1 MHYQRIQNWL
11 RWLSCLLLVIVGWLT
26 PEQARG
32 YSFTELYQFPPAYPG
47 PSGLTVAGDGD
58 LYGTC
63 SGTGEYNQGFV
74 FRLGSNGVVVP
85 LVSFATTNGAKPSGR
100 MLLGSDGALYGTT
113 LEGGAEGLGTIFR
126 VTTNGELSTLVSFT
140 GTNAPYYGSRPD
152 GIGLGKDGAIYGCT
166 RYETA
171 GCYRVTIAG
180 DFTNFV
186 AFSPEHG
193 GLANGELTEGP
204 DGAFYGTM
212 ASGGSIGY
220 GTIFRATTNGSI
232 AVVAALGTTNGQPMG
247 ALVHGADGMLY
258 GTSYFGGKNG
268 VGTIFRCT
276 TNGIL
281 TTIYS
286 FDMAVNANGYYPQT
300 GLVQDPSGFL
310 YGAAQ
315 LSGASGSR
323 GTIFRATTNG
333 VVTTL
338 VTFWETNGAGPISDL
353 TLGGGGVLYGTT
365 AGGGEAFAGLAF
377 RLTTG
382 GDFTTLA
389 SFRPTGGQTLGG
401 GLTQLSDGTLWGT
414 TSYGG
419 SNGVGTVF
427 CLSTNGEL
435 LRSIPLQL
443 STGRGPL
450 SSLVPGPD
458 GFLYGAASKGGAFG
472 FGSLFRVNTNGSITP
487 LAYFDNTNGA
497 NPSGPLVL
505 DVSGNIYGTA
515 ESGGAGF
522 GTIFRMGTNAKIV
535 ALATFDYYTKG
546 AFPRAGLM
554 CAKDG
559 CFYGTTAAG
568 GTSSSGTVFRVTSN
582 GVFSVLSAF
591 NPSTLG
597 GGSQGTLVQHSDG
610 NLYGTVFNKPAS
622 QYGTLFRVLTNGSVQ
637 VVATS
642 GFYRPSYPAGP
653 MTVGP
658 DGALY
663 GTSGTGVFRFSTNG
677 AGATPALLGSYISG
691 RHPVGGVILAQD
703 GKFYG
708 NTVDTIFCFETSNQ
722 FIGLTA
728 QGGSR
733 VLALSGMPTVSYQLE
748 RATTPSGPW
757 NNLAIV
763 NLNEVGTATYTN
775 LSVPVTGAFYRARAR

>member
-1 MHYQRIQNWL
+1 M
-11 RWLSCLLLVIVGWLT
+11 SCLLLVVVAWLA
-26 PEQARG
+26 PEQVRG
-32 YSFTELYQFPPAYPG
+32 YSFTELYRFPPAYPG
-47 PSGLTVAGDGD
+47 PSGLTVAGDGA

-63 SGTGEYNQGFV
+63 SGTGDYNQGFV
-74 FRLGSNGVVVP
+74 FRLESNGVVVP
-85 LVSFATTNGAKPSGR
+85 LASFATTNGAKPSGR

-113 LEGGAEGLGTIFR
+113 LEGGAEGSGTIFR
-126 VTTNGELSTLVSFT
+126 VSTNGELNTLVSFT

-152 GIGLGKDGAIYGCT
+152 GIGLGQDGALYGCT
-166 RYETA
+166 RYGIA

-180 DFTNFV
+180 DFTHF
-186 AFSPEHG
+186 ATFTADHG

-220 GTIFRATTNGSI
+220 GTIFRATTNGGI
-232 AVVAALGTTNGQPMG
+232 AVVAALGATNGQPMG

-258 GTSYFGGKNG
+258 GTSYFGGENG

-276 TNGIL
+276 TNGTL

-286 FDMAVNANGYYPQT
+286 FNTAVNANGYYPQA
-300 GLVQDPSGFL
+300 GLVQDSSGFL

-315 LSGASGSR
+315 LSGASGSH

-333 VVTTL
+333 GVTTL
-338 VTFWETNGAGPISDL
+338 VTFWGTNGAGPICDL
-353 TLGGGGVLYGTT
+353 TIGNDGALYGTT
-365 AGGGEAFAGLAF
+365 TGGGEAFAGLAF

-382 GDFTTLA
+382 GEFTALA
-389 SFRPTGGQTLGG
+389 SFRPTGGHAIES

-443 STGRGPL
+443 ATGRGPL

-458 GFLYGAASKGGAFG
+458 GFLYGAAAKGGAFG
-472 FGSLFRVNTNGSITP
+472 FGSLFRVHTNGVITP
-487 LAYFDNTNGA
+487 LAFFDNTNGA

-505 DVSGNIYGTA
+505 DAAGNIYGTA
-515 ESGGAGF
+515 NSGGAGF
-522 GTIFRMGTNAKIV
+522 GTVFRMNTNAELV
-535 ALATFDYYTKG
+535 ALATFDYNTRG
-546 AFPRAGLM
+546 AFSRAGLM
-554 CAKDG
+554 RAKDG
-559 CFYGTTAAG
+559 NFYGTTEAG

-582 GVFSVLSAF
+582 GVFTVLAAF
-591 NPSTLG
+591 NTSTLG
-597 GGSQGTLVQHSDG
+597 RSSRGTLVQHPDG
-610 NLYGTVFNKPAS
+610 NLYGTVFYKPAS

-642 GFYRPSYPAGP
+642 GSYRPDYPAGP

-663 GTSGTGVFRFSTNG
+663 GTSGSGVFRFSTNG
-677 AGATPALLGSYISG
+677 AGATPTLLESSISG
-691 RHPVGGVILAQD
+691 KNPVGGVILAQD
-703 GKFYG
+703 GKLYG
-708 NTVDTIFCFETSNQ
+708 NTDDTIFCFETSSQ
-722 FIGLTA
+722 FAGLTT
-728 QGGSR
+728 QNSSR
-733 VLALSGMPTVSYQLE
+733 VLTLSGMPTVSYQLE
-748 RATTPSGPW
+748 RATTLSGPW

-763 NLNEVGTATYTN
+763 NLNVFGTASYTN
-775 LSVPVTGAFYRARAR
+775 LSAPASGAFYRARAR